1 MFFLFSERL
10 LNGIQQMKQILA
22 MKWQKP
28 PGEDAEEINQ
38 QVEKIAKQA
47 TSKYSRTFFR
57 ISALFAKFFRVNSN
71 ICYTSIICNTLHPYQ
86 CSQCYLVFFIKKTC
100 VTLLKSVKTVFSTT
114 YKRQLF
120 HYVSHLFSYTKQSP
134 ISRKT
139 CSTYHQS

>member
-1 MFFLFSERL
+1 
-10 LNGIQQMKQILA
+10 

-57 ISALFAKFFRVNSN
+57 ISALFAKFFQVCSN

-100 VTLLKSVKTVFSTT
+100 VTLVISVETVFATIRGNFFT
-114 YKRQLF
+114 IL
-120 HYVSHLFSYTKQSP
+120 VTFSLIQRNHIFQEKPVVHTIKAD
-134 ISRKT
+134 INNEFFLKT
-139 CSTYHQS
+139 ILHIFSF